1 MCACSITT
9 STLLKWTTTTHR
21 DSILS
26 PAWLQ
31 IQARGAHKEKGWLL
45 GCISLQLQKSLKRV
59 SFSNKHMHPLT
70 WLRYPPPHTHTSR
83 PYKHMDVHQRVGLLS
98 SRSGQQQVFHPK
110 KRTYQGSLS
119 PEQLDTSCLN
129 TLTRWADSVSCCGGC
144 LCSFS
149 RSWTGSVNKVS
160 ALLCLSLREQPGRSH
175 WRLRHQPRSQYKNW
189 YVFCFFLHKNTSL
202 SSAYRGLLQQIESHP
217 YQKRWISLPKML
229 MGSEWRTQGVLH
241 SQAVKHGNTTAAR
254 HLHHNRHRKQAVRT
268 VQENFSHYLKPSFM
282 QHLHAACMEQLSVTV
297 IFSPVCQVMLF
308 IMWPPS
314 KK

>member
-1 MCACSITT
+1 MCHSLTNIC
-9 STLLKWTTTTHR
+9 TH
-21 DSILS
+21 
-26 PAWLQ
+26 WH
-31 IQARGAHKEKGWLL
+31 GL
-45 GCISLQLQKSLKRV
+45 G
-59 SFSNKHMHPLT
+59 T
-70 WLRYPPPHTHTSR
+70 PPTHTHTSR

-217 YQKRWISLPKML
+217 YQKRWIFLPKML
-229 MGSEWRTQGVLH
+229 MGGSTRCSPLTGSEAWKHNGCSTSPPQQTQEAGCEDC
-241 SQAVKHGNTTAAR
+241 AR
-254 HLHHNRHRKQAVRT
+254 KLQSLSKAQLYAT
-268 VQENFSHYLKPSFM
+268 F
-282 QHLHAACMEQLSVTV
+282 ACCMYGTV
-297 IFSPVCQVMLF
+297 ICHCNLFSCLSSDAFYNVTT
-308 IMWPPS
+308 
-314 KK
+314 K